1 MPPGAKVI
9 HRHTHACTCG
19 DTHVYAVTP
28 AIVYELPQ
36 ERFSVDST
44 PRFSLSIIEKQDRWI
59 DRFIDGRYN
68 WISFNFRENNF
79 GDYVYL
85 FFFRVWIRSISG
97 N

>member
-9 HRHTHACTCG
+9 HRHTHACTG

-44 PRFSLSIIEKQDRWI
+44 PRFSLSIIEKQRSMDRLIYRWTI
-59 DRFIDGRYN
+59 QLDKF
-68 WISFNFRENNF
+68 
-79 GDYVYL
+79 
-85 FFFRVWIRSISG
+85 
-97 N
+97 